1 MLRYGLGENQVSR
14 LPLPAFYRDLPG
26 LRTERRCN
34 CIIDKEKRGRRE
46 EEERGGERRR
56 EKERGQESESCVWE
70 GEKVYMRREYLE
82 WDYLQV
88 IMSST

>member
-1 MLRYGLGENQVSR
+1 MSR

-46 EEERGGERRR
+46 GRR
-56 EKERGQESESCVWE
+56 EKEREREREKVRGKERGQESESCVRE
-70 GEKVYMRREYLE
+70 GGKVYMRREDLE
-82 WDYLQV
+82 RDYLQV

>member
-46 EEERGGERRR
+46 GRR
-56 EKERGQESESCVWE
+56 EKERERE
-70 GEKVYMRREYLE
+70 RR
-82 WDYLQV
+82 
-88 IMSST
+88 